1 MNWGVAG
8 MEDLKVSQWAQTAF
22 GDAAEELATLVPG
35 ALRAAHAAALT
46 AHVSAEMTSN
56 DTYGHTLKVKQYE
69 LLVEHVCDVPGVTT
83 RRPQGMRFEL
93 AVVPETNVAI
103 LPLRYT
109 TDPKERR
116 DDSRLPS
123 PVSDLRKSLL
133 GLNSSAGPRQLTIE
147 HAFEDDATLTGSL
160 DELEEVDK
168 QLRKFGRIVV
178 VGYASNPTV
187 GVWGIGWGDLELE
200 DENTGKVHWTHWES
214 LVESPALYPARDIPL
229 RAVAATRSA
238 ADSNRFDSGEDED
251 DFGLT
256 PRSPGF
262 VAPISESEQEP
273 QSTGNEAEQ

>member
-1 MNWGVAG
+1 
-8 MEDLKVSQWAQTAF
+8 MEDLKVGQWAQTAF
-22 GDAAEELATLVPG
+22 GGAAEDLATRVPG

-46 AHVSAEMTSN
+46 AHISAEMTSN

-69 LLVEHVCDVPGVTT
+69 LLVEHVRDIPGVTT

-109 TDPKERR
+109 TDPKEKRE
-116 DDSRLPS
+116 DSRLPS

-133 GLNSSAGPRQLTIE
+133 GLNSPATPRQLTIE
-147 HAFEDDATLTGSL
+147 HAFEDDATLAGNL
-160 DELEEVDK
+160 EELEEIDK

-200 DENTGKVHWTHWES
+200 DESTGQVHWTHWES
-214 LVESPALYPARDIPL
+214 LSESPALNPMRDIPL

-238 ADSNRFDSGEDED
+238 DVSNRFDMGEDED

-262 VAPISESEQEP
+262 EAPTSEPEREP
-273 QSTGNEAEQ
+273 QSTGIEAGQ

>member
-1 MNWGVAG
+1 MDESKVGSWALEAFGEAA
-8 MEDLKVSQWAQTAF
+8 EDLFTRI
-22 GDAAEELATLVPG
+22 PG
-35 ALRAAHAAALT
+35 AVRAAHTAALT

-69 LLVEHVCDVPGVTT
+69 LLVQHIRDVPGVTT

-116 DDSRLPS
+116 EDSRLPS

-133 GLNSSAGPRQLTIE
+133 GLNSSATPHQLTIE
-147 HAFEDDATLTGSL
+147 HAFEDDEMLAVGLE
-160 DELEEVDK
+160 ELEEVDK

-200 DENTGKVHWTHWES
+200 DEATGKVLWTHWES
-214 LVESPALYPARDIPL
+214 LLENSALMSSKDVPARTVTVI
-229 RAVAATRSA
+229 
-238 ADSNRFDSGEDED
+238 ADESSRFDSTEEED
-251 DFGLT
+251 DFDLA
-256 PRSPGF
+256 PRVPGSD
-262 VAPISESEQEP
+262 APISEPEREAQA
-273 QSTGNEAEQ
+273 TGNEAEE